1 MLNFIIHNLICNK
14 NKCIILPKSATIN
27 QEVIFVDFRTDMAVE
42 RRDIYRKAN
51 NIEDEIDGIECE
63 EEKVDDIKITR
74 VSITNDE
81 GANALKKPIGNYIT
95 IDVKKINN
103 ISVEKEDKIVE
114 VISKE
119 LANIVDKHIK
129 KDEEVMIVGLGNL
142 HSTPDSLGSRVV
154 NEVEITRHIKLYLP
168 QYIDES
174 TRAISAISPGVL
186 GTTGIESAEI
196 IRGIVDK
203 IKPKMIIVIDSLCS
217 KNVSRINKSI
227 KISDTGI
234 VTGGGVGNNREE
246 LSKNTLGIPVIALG
260 VPTVVEMAS
269 ITNDCLDLFIED
281 LQKKAESNKV
291 LNKLKDEDNYEKIK
305 EALIPND
312 YNFIVTPKEIDDLI
326 ESMKDVISRGINDA
340 L

>member
-1 MLNFIIHNLICNK
+1 M
-14 NKCIILPKSATIN
+14 
-27 QEVIFVDFRTDMAVE
+27 DFRTDMAVE
-42 RRDIYRKAN
+42 RRDLYRKAN
-51 NIEDEIDGIECE
+51 KIENEIDGVECE
-63 EEKVDDIKITR
+63 EEELEDIRITR
-74 VSITNDE
+74 VAVTNE
-81 GANALKKPIGNYIT
+81 TGEAALQKPIGNYIT
-95 IDVKKINN
+95 IDVKKIHN
-103 ISVEKEDKIVE
+103 IETEKEDKIVE

-129 KDEEVMIVGLGNL
+129 KEEEIMIVGLGNL
-142 HSTPDSLGSRVV
+142 YSTPDSLGSRVV

-168 QYIDES
+168 QYIDEN

-203 IKPKMIIVIDSLCS
+203 IKPKMIVAIDSLCS
-217 KNVSRINKSI
+217 KSVSRINKSVQ
-227 KISDTGI
+227 ISDTGI
-234 VTGGGVGNNREE
+234 VPGGGVGNARDE
-246 LSKNTLGIPVIALG
+246 LSEKTLGIPVVAIG

-281 LQKKAESNKV
+281 LQKKAESNDA

-326 ESMKDVISRGINDA
+326 DSMKDIIARGINEA

>member
-1 MLNFIIHNLICNK
+1 MKMGKMLCK
-14 NKCIILPKSATIN
+14 NQS
-27 QEVIFVDFRTDMAVE
+27 
-42 RRDIYRKAN
+42 
-51 NIEDEIDGIECE
+51 
-63 EEKVDDIKITR
+63 
-74 VSITNDE
+74 
-81 GANALKKPIGNYIT
+81 GNYIT
-95 IDVKKINN
+95 IDVKKIHN
-103 ISVEKEDKIVE
+103 IETEKEDKIVE

-129 KDEEVMIVGLGNL
+129 KEEEIMIVGLGNL
-142 HSTPDSLGSRVV
+142 YSTPDSLGSRVV

-168 QYIDES
+168 QYIDAN

-203 IKPKMIIVIDSLCS
+203 VKPKMIVAIDSLCS
-217 KNVSRINKSI
+217 KSVSRINKSVQ
-227 KISDTGI
+227 ISDTGI
-234 VTGGGVGNNREE
+234 VPGGGVGNARDE
-246 LSKNTLGIPVIALG
+246 LSEKTLGIPVVAIG

-281 LQKKAESNKV
+281 LQKKAESNDA

-326 ESMKDVISRGINDA
+326 DSMKDIIARGINEA

>member
-1 MLNFIIHNLICNK
+1 M
-14 NKCIILPKSATIN
+14 
-27 QEVIFVDFRTDMAVE
+27 DFRTDMAVE
-42 RRDIYRKAN
+42 RRDLYRKAN
-51 NIEDEIDGIECE
+51 KIENEIDGVECE
-63 EEKVDDIKITR
+63 EEEVEDIRITR
-74 VSITNDE
+74 VAVTNE
-81 GANALKKPIGNYIT
+81 TGEAALQKPIGNYIT
-95 IDVKKINN
+95 IDVKKIHN
-103 ISVEKEDKIVE
+103 IETEKEDKIVE

-129 KDEEVMIVGLGNL
+129 KEEEIMIVGLGNL
-142 HSTPDSLGSRVV
+142 YSTPDSLGSRVV

-168 QYIDES
+168 QYIDEN

-203 IKPKMIIVIDSLCS
+203 VKPKMIVAIDSLCS
-217 KNVSRINKSI
+217 KSVSRINKSVQ
-227 KISDTGI
+227 ISDTGI
-234 VTGGGVGNNREE
+234 VPGGGVGNARDE
-246 LSKNTLGIPVIALG
+246 LSEKTLGIPVVAIG

-281 LQKKAESNKV
+281 LQKKAESNDA

-326 ESMKDVISRGINDA
+326 DSMKDIIARGINEA